1 MYGRM
6 TTGPE
11 TGADDAAADEHHK
24 EMNGREMGRG
34 EGGVRH
40 FRAAVG
46 LDLGEVVCVAR
57 VVNCESVSQRD
68 LLYGR
73 CRWRCMRRHRSSPQN
88 VVLSGRA
95 KFGL

>member
-34 EGGVRH
+34 EGVRH

-46 LDLGEVVCVAR
+46 FDLGEVICVAR